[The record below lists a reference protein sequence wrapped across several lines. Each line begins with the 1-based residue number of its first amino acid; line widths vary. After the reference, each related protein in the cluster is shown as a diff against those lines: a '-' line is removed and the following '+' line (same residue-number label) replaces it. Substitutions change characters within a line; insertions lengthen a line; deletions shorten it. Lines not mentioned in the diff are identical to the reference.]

1 MKKVGAGWGLE
12 FWELKTMS
20 KYQSTKF
27 PGVRTREHATR
38 KHGIKPDRY
47 FLIRYQANGKRKE
60 EGLGWASEGWTA
72 EKAALKLAELKKAA
86 KTGKGAKR
94 LSEQRAQQK
103 AEEEAAQKAEELER
117 SKATMADLWESYQD
131 SLARRTKKK
140 AASTLSEE
148 RRRWNTIIKP
158 AIGQMKVEDVTPAM
172 LSGLLYDV
180 AGKAPVS
187 ANRLHSLLNIM
198 FKPALEKGW
207 ITVHPLQWI
216 DKPAGEEV
224 PRKRY
229 LEDDE
234 IRILWPCFD
243 QVRPNPRDILRLILL
258 TAQRPGEVMAM
269 RWEDV
274 DLKQGLWKMLET
286 KNGSSHLVPL
296 SKPVIDILAA
306 REKESDWV
314 FPSTYNRAKGAK
326 TGHAKTQKDARKKLA
341 QISGVIGWTS
351 HDLRRTARTIMS
363 RLQIKQHIRERVLN
377 HSQQGV
383 VGVYDQYDYIQEK
396 ADALD
401 KLGRELMRII
411 GKAEPAKTIQ
421 ESNIQQLVNVG

>member
-1 MKKVGAGWGLE
+1 
-12 FWELKTMS
+12 MS
-20 KYQSTKF
+20 QYQSTKF
-27 PGVRTREHATR
+27 PGVRTREHGTR
-38 KHGIKPDRY
+38 KHGIRPDRY
-47 FLIRYQANGKRKE
+47 FLIRYQTQGKRKE

-94 LSEQRAQQK
+94 LSEQRAKQK
-103 AEEEAAQKAEELER
+103 AEEEATRRAEELER
-117 SKATMADLWESYQD
+117 NKATMTDLWEAYQG
-131 SLARRTKKK
+131 SLARRTRKK
-140 AASTLSEE
+140 ADSTLSEE
-148 RRRWNTIIKP
+148 RRRWDTVIKP
-158 AIGQMKVEDVTPAM
+158 AIGGMKVEDVTPAM

-180 AGKAPVS
+180 ASEAPVS

-216 DKPAGEEV
+216 DKPAGEEA

-229 LEDDE
+229 LNDKE
-234 IRILWPCFD
+234 IRALWPCFD

-258 TAQRPGEVMAM
+258 TAQRPGEVMTM

-274 DLKQGLWKMLET
+274 DLKQAVWKMLDT

-296 SKPVIDILAA
+296 SKPVVDILAA
-306 REKESDWV
+306 REKKGEWV
-314 FPSTYNRAKGAK
+314 FPSSYNRAKGAE
-326 TGHAKTQKDARKKLA
+326 TGHAKTQKNARKKLA
-341 QISGVIGWTS
+341 QMSGVTGWTS

-377 HSQQGV
+377 HSQRGV

-401 KLGRELMRII
+401 KLAREIMRII
-411 GKAEPAKTIQ
+411 GKAEPANVIQ
-421 ESNIQQLVNVG
+421 LRRQA

>member
-1 MKKVGAGWGLE
+1 
-12 FWELKTMS
+12 MS

-27 PGVRTREHATR
+27 PGVRIREHATR
-38 KHGIKPDRY
+38 KYGIKPDRY
-47 FLIRYQANGKRKE
+47 FFIRYQANGKRKE

-86 KTGKGAKR
+86 KTGEGAKR
-94 LSEQRAQQK
+94 LSEQRAK
-103 AEEEAAQKAEELER
+103 KRAEEEAARRAEEAER
-117 SKATMADLWESYQD
+117 NKPTMTGLWEAYQE

-148 RRRWNTIIKP
+148 CRRWNTVVKP
-158 AIGQMKVEDVTPAM
+158 AIGHMRVEDVTPAM

-180 AGKAPVS
+180 AAKAPVS

-216 DKPAGEEV
+216 DKPAGEEA

-234 IRILWPCFD
+234 IRTLWPYFD
-243 QVRPNPRDILRLILL
+243 QLRPNPRDILKLILL

-274 DLKQGLWKMLET
+274 DLKEALWKMHGT

-296 SKPVIDILAA
+296 SKPVIEILEA
-306 REKESDWV
+306 REKGAEWV
-314 FPSTYNRAKGAK
+314 FSSSYNRAKGAK
-326 TGHAKTQKDARKKLA
+326 TGHAKTQKEARRKLA
-341 QISGVIGWTS
+341 QMSGITGWTS

-377 HSQQGV
+377 HAQQGV
-383 VGVYDQYDYIQEK
+383 AGVYDQYDYIQEK

-401 KLGRELMRII
+401 KLARELMRVVER
-411 GKAEPAKTIQ
+411 AEPTSVIRLRRHA
-421 ESNIQQLVNVG
+421 